1 MQWSINPVNNVTD
14 QTQIIAYCC
23 KHCAYAAADLAGGLR
38 MQYTPSVKIIELP
51 CTGRMDV
58 LSLLEAFEQGADGI
72 LVAG

>member
-1 MQWSINPVNNVTD
+1 MDKALD

-38 MQYTPSVKIIELP
+38 MQYPPSVKIIELP

-72 LVAG
+72 MVAG

>member
-1 MQWSINPVNNVTD
+1 MQWSINPVNNAPD
-14 QTQIIAYCC
+14 QTQIVAYCC

-38 MQYTPSVKIIELP
+38 MQYPPSVKIIELP

-72 LVAG
+72 MVAG